1 MAEHMELV
9 YEETGETRSPRAG
22 EWFKTPRGGEERARF
37 DFSVQ
42 EFPILREIL
51 RPAQK
56 QEDAQ

>member
-1 MAEHMELV
+1 MSKNMELI
-9 YEETGETRSPRAG
+9 YEETGEVRPPRAG

-51 RPAQK
+51 RPA
-56 QEDAQ
+56 EESDAA